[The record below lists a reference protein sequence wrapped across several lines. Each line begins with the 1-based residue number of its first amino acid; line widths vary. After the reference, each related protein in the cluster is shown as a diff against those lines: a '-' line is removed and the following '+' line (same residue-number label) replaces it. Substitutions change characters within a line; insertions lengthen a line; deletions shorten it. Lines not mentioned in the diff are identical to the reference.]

1 MFMITAGNMMEILK
15 DVPPD
20 TPIILHI
27 EVKDMAYNSR
37 TAKYITHQK
46 QGPYDGGCAIKN
58 AIARNGGAI
67 VISDWKF

>member
-1 MFMITAGNMMEILK
+1 MITAGNMMEILK

-27 EVKDMAYNSR
+27 EVKDRAYDSH
-37 TAKYITHQK
+37 TAKYITNRKH
-46 QGPYDGGCAIKN
+46 GPYDGNCVIEN
-58 AIARNGGAI
+58 AIANNGGAV